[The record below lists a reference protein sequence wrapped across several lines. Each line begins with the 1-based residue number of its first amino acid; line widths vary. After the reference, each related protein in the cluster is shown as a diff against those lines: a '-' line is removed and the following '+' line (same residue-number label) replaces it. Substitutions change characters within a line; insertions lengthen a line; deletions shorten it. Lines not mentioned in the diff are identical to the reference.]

1 MHVGTSVRIKRIDL
15 LYLYEEAPVFLV
27 LKQFYILVWASAWW
41 WLGKKIVLFLY
52 FQRFTSQNKK
62 NLILLNEIIPDL
74 HRCMTE
80 ITVTA
85 LRGWFWGFSL
95 GKSIFHN
102 ETLEDL
108 MRKGYLKVSFAK
120 ETTVTTMTTEITKE
134 RVSPNLI
141 ATNLAAKLDELAD
154 L

>member
-1 MHVGTSVRIKRIDL
+1 
-15 LYLYEEAPVFLV
+15 
-27 LKQFYILVWASAWW
+27 
-41 WLGKKIVLFLY
+41 
-52 FQRFTSQNKK
+52 
-62 NLILLNEIIPDL
+62 
-74 HRCMTE
+74 
-80 ITVTA
+80 
-85 LRGWFWGFSL
+85 
-95 GKSIFHN
+95 
-102 ETLEDL
+102 